1 MKSGPLAIRWIAG
14 AIVLAALTACGG
26 TPTRESTGEYID
38 DTAITTRVKAKLATD
53 AKARARE
60 VNVETFKGRVQL
72 SGFASTVEERREA
85 AAIARSVKGVTEVVN
100 DILIK

>member
-1 MKSGPLAIRWIAG
+1 MKQGFGKTRWIA
-14 AIVLAALTACGG
+14 AATVLAALTACGG

-38 DTAITTRVKAKLATD
+38 DTAITARVKAKLATD
-53 AKARARE
+53 AKASARE

-72 SGFASTVEERREA
+72 SGFASTVEERRHA
-85 AAIARSVKGVTEVVN
+85 AAVARTVKGVTEVVN